1 MRNVTIPL
9 NLKNG
14 LTMHHLIYDGVVPQT
29 KYPIVF
35 DVIYLLRMLGEC
47 ARDIGDSA
55 KQV

>member
-1 MRNVTIPL
+1 
-9 NLKNG
+9 
-14 LTMHHLIYDGVVPQT
+14 MHHLIYDGVVPQT